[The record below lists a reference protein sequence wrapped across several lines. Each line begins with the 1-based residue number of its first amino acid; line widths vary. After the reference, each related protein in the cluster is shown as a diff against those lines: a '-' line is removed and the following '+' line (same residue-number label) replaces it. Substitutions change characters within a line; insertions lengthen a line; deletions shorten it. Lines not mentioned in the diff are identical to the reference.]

1 MPRNLRRQRARR
13 RVTSALF
20 CGWVLAPAGPLSC
33 STVTAD
39 AELSAGIDLSRYQSF
54 AQAPRPPEEKVEHL
68 LGYSAAT
75 ARIIEREIASE
86 LVAKGYGEATGPEAD
101 MRVEF
106 RVTGRQ
112 QAETFSTGG
121 LYQSADVTT
130 THSLAGRLVIEVYDA
145 RSGQLLWR
153 GWGTKKALGPSESGA
168 GDAAT
173 LVVQAVMNRFPAR
186 PGEP

>member
-1 MPRNLRRQRARR
+1 MPQNLRGQRARR
-13 RVTSALF
+13 RLIPALF
-20 CGWVLAPAGPLSC
+20 CAWLLAPTGLLSC

-106 RVTGRQ
+106 HVSGRQ

-121 LYQSADVTT
+121 LYQNADVTT

-153 GWGTKKALGPSESGA
+153 GWGTKKALGPVIGPRAFRVSMHSLTPSA
-168 GDAAT
+168 RLLT
-173 LVVQAVMNRFPAR
+173 LRAS
-186 PGEP
+186 